1 MRCIFLACFS
11 FPFFV
16 IAQIPFAIV
25 ELQDAPKPQSGQLLT
40 EIVIKPKPLKRLCD
54 YDQLLAEAVR
64 QAKEAG
70 ANCLV
75 IDKHDSPQSA
85 VGCHRLEGRALL
97 LEDPGPFEKEIYWH
111 PDRKLTIADFR
122 ASTENRPATASTHCG
137 FTIAYTNDR
146 LTGAVLVT
154 VSTEFYPRDSYFK
167 VTEDSSYVLEHEQ
180 LHFDIS
186 EVYSRKFV
194 KMAQE
199 QVNTAG
205 DWANEIHALYKSVY
219 SEMIV
224 RQDAYDAEVYAE
236 RQLQTVWDERISAE
250 LHALT
255 AFDTPKFT
263 IK

>member
-1 MRCIFLACFS
+1 MRCLLLACLL
-11 FPFFV
+11 FPLS
-16 IAQIPFAIV
+16 AMTQTPFAIV
-25 ELQDAPKPQSGQLLT
+25 ELQDSPKPLSGELLRD
-40 EIVIKPKPLKRLCD
+40 IVIKPRPLKRLCD

-97 LEDPGPFEKEIYWH
+97 LEDAGPFEKEISWH
-111 PDRKLTIADFR
+111 PDRQLTIRDFR
-122 ASTENRPATASTHCG
+122 ASTENRPATASSHCG

-146 LTGAVLVT
+146 LTGAVLLS

-167 VTEDSSYVLEHEQ
+167 VTEDSVFVLAHEQ
-180 LHFDIS
+180 LHFDIA
-186 EVYSRKFV
+186 EVYSRKFI

-205 DWANEIHALYKSVY
+205 DWANEIHRLYQSVY

-224 RQDAYDAEVYAE
+224 RQDAYDAEIYTDRKEQAAWNE
-236 RQLQTVWDERISAE
+236 IIKQELQLLEEVDLNE
-250 LHALT
+250 L
-255 AFDTPKFT
+255 T